1 MRSTDRSTTLEC
13 HDEYQ
18 GSVMHATYKN
28 MLALINSMLII
39 LISPQLSYREPD
51 RASVVAVHVAGQ
63 VAEGFPLP
71 RGLPSHPRG
80 AVQ

>member
-13 HDEYQ
+13 YDQYQ
-18 GSVMHATYKN
+18 GSVMHVTYKN

-39 LISPQLSYREPD
+39 IISPHFSHCEPD

-63 VAEGFPLP
+63 VAEGLPLP
-71 RGLPSHPRG
+71 RGLTPNPRG